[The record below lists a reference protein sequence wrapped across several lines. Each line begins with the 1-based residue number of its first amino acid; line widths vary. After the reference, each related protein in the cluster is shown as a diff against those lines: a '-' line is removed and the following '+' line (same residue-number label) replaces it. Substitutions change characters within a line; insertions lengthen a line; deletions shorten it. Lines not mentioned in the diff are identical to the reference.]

1 MTTPILLAVD
11 QGTTSSR
18 AVLFDDAGRILSSHS
33 VAFKQH
39 YPQPGWVEH
48 EPEDILRS
56 VTEAIQTAVSLVDN
70 AAANIVAMG
79 ITNQRETTLVWE
91 KATGRCVCPAIV
103 WQCRRTASYVEKIEK
118 DGMSET
124 IREKTGLIPDAYF
137 SATKL
142 KYILDT
148 LGLHERAENGELC
161 FGTVDSFLCWHL
173 CENHPHVTDESNASR
188 TMLYN
193 IHLHKWDNELL
204 EYFGIPEKMLPRV
217 VSSAEAVGMLSPMII
232 GKPIPMCSL
241 AGDQHAALFGQAC
254 FDEGMVKN
262 TYGTGCFM
270 LMNTGSECVQSKK
283 KLISTVAWRLS
294 GKTTYAIEGSVFVAG
309 AAIQWLRDEMGLI
322 SSAQES
328 EALASS
334 VKDTGGVYCVPSF
347 TGVGAPYWDMYSRGT
362 IIGITRGTGRAHIVR
377 AVLESIAYQSQDL
390 LNAIIEGSGV
400 TPKNMRVDG
409 GASANGFLMQFQ
421 ADISGIPIVRPQTI
435 ETTALGAALF
445 AGYAIG
451 LYPTVD
457 DIRKY
462 VRRDSEFTPKM
473 SEDERSARLRKWH
486 DAVQRSMDWAK

>member
-1 MTTPILLAVD
+1 MTTPILLAID

-18 AVLFDDAGRILSSHS
+18 AVLFDSAGRILASHAES
-33 VAFKQH
+33 FKQY

-48 EPEDILRS
+48 DPEDILRT
-56 VTEAIQTAVSLVDN
+56 VTESIKGAVALVDDAVN
-70 AAANIVAMG
+70 SIIAVG

-91 KATGRCVCPAIV
+91 KSTGRCVCPAIV
-103 WQCRRTASYVEKIEK
+103 WQCRRTAPYVEQIEK
-118 DGMSET
+118 DGMSDV
-124 IREKTGLIPDAYF
+124 IRERTGLIPDAYF

-173 CENHPHVTDESNASR
+173 CETHPHVTDESNASR

-193 IHLHKWDNELL
+193 IHTHKWDDELL
-204 EYFGIPEKMLPRV
+204 KYFGIPKSILPRV
-217 VSSAEAVGMLSPMII
+217 VSSAEAVGMISPMFL
-232 GKPIPMCSL
+232 GKPIPLCSL

-254 FDEGMVKN
+254 FDVGMVKN

-270 LMNTGSECVQSKK
+270 LMNTGDKCVASKK
-283 KLISTVAWRLS
+283 KLISTVAWQLS
-294 GKTTYAIEGSVFVAG
+294 GKTTYAMEGSVFVAG

-322 SSAQES
+322 GSAQES

-334 VKDTGGVYCVPSF
+334 VKNTGGVYCVPSF
-347 TGVGAPYWDMYSRGT
+347 TGLGAPYWDMYSRGT

-390 LNAIIEGSGV
+390 LGALIEDSGV
-400 TPKNMRVDG
+400 NPKQMRVDG

-421 ADISGIPIVRPQTI
+421 ADISGIPIIRPQTI

-451 LYPTVD
+451 LYPTVN

-462 VRRDSEFTPKM
+462 IRQDLEFTPKM
-473 SEDERSARLRKWH
+473 EDDERNARLRKWH
-486 DAVQRSMDWAK
+486 DAVSRSMEWAK